1 MLEENMNTPMETLS
15 PAAPREVAETI
26 AFALRY
32 SGRKRVH
39 DSSEM
44 MAAIVAKRLVEHLA
58 RSGFVVM
65 KRPPISGAA
74 AIGSAEGPSHDPI
87 AVP

>member
-1 MLEENMNTPMETLS
+1 MNAHQDALS
-15 PAAPREVAETI
+15 PAAPQEVAETI

-39 DSSEM
+39 DASEA

-74 AIGSAEGPSHDPI
+74 AIGSAGEPSHD
-87 AVP
+87 AHSVP

>member
-1 MLEENMNTPMETLS
+1 MVEENMNAPIETLTL
-15 PAAPREVAETI
+15 AAPEEIAGTL

-32 SGRKRVH
+32 NGRKRVH

-74 AIGSAEGPSHDPI
+74 AIGSAGGPSYDAPSM
-87 AVP
+87 P

>member
-1 MLEENMNTPMETLS
+1 MNAPMDTLS
-15 PAAPREVAETI
+15 PAEPHEVAETI

-44 MAAIVAKRLVEHLA
+44 MAAIVARRLVEHLA

-74 AIGSAEGPSHDPI
+74 AIGLAGGPSHDPHS
-87 AVP
+87 VP

>member
-1 MLEENMNTPMETLS
+1 MVEENMNAPTETLTA
-15 PAAPREVAETI
+15 AAPQEVAETI

-39 DSSEM
+39 DASEA

-65 KRPPISGAA
+65 RRPPISGAA
-74 AIGSAEGPSHDPI
+74 AIGSAGELSRDAHS
-87 AVP
+87 VP

>member
-1 MLEENMNTPMETLS
+1 MDTLS
-15 PAAPREVAETI
+15 PAEPQEVAETI

-39 DSSEM
+39 DASEM
-44 MAAIVAKRLVEHLA
+44 MAAIVARRLVEHLA
-58 RSGFVVM
+58 RSGFVLM

-74 AIGSAEGPSHDPI
+74 AIGSAGGPSHDPHS
-87 AVP
+87 VP